1 MAYYSFQLVQFVNHV
16 KLVGKG
22 VAFLEKTGKRSS
34 NGTREAD
41 ISLAALCCDPRSD
54 TVQIVLRSE
63 AGALK

>member
-34 NGTREAD
+34 NGTD